1 MSKTLADLLPGVAAQ
16 YVIGDLAV
24 PIRSLVY
31 DSRRVEPGSLFVA
44 IRGQHSDGH
53 HFIPQAI
60 SRGAAA
66 LVVDQR
72 YWQGPAPAG
81 VPVVVVADSRV
92 VLAPL
97 AAAFY
102 DYPGRELITIGI
114 TGTKG
119 KSTTTDLTAQ
129 LLAATGSAVGMI
141 STVDFQIGARRWPND
156 TRQSTPEAPDVQALL
171 REMVAAGCN
180 MAVIE
185 ATSHALSPR
194 WGRLVGCAF
203 AVAVMLNI
211 GHEHL
216 DYHGSFEQYR
226 ADKAQL
232 FALLAERTGPTWAIV
247 NADDPNHHHFLAAA
261 PATASRLRYGLN
273 EPAEVQGRLIQ
284 SGPMGSV
291 VRVSS
296 PWGIADLTVPLPGR
310 FNASNALAA
319 LAVALTQ
326 GIPLATAAAALASVR
341 APRGRMAPVNA
352 GQPFGVIVDYAH
364 NPDSFE
370 QIFAMLR
377 PQVQG
382 RMIAVFGSA
391 GERDVAKRAI
401 QGEIAGQMCDLLVLT
416 DEDPRGEDREAII
429 AQIAAGAE
437 RAGKRAGS
445 GYLCIPDRAQAI
457 RAALAAARPG
467 DLVLLL
473 GKGHE
478 GSIIYADHAIPW
490 DEAGEA
496 RRALAELGYAGH
508 AEMHKSSQERG

>member
-1 MSKTLADLLPGVAAQ
+1 MTKSLASLLVGLGEYQ
-16 YVIGDLAV
+16 LIGDPQL
-24 PIRSLVY
+24 PIQALTY
-31 DSRRVEPGSLFVA
+31 DSRRVRSGSLFVA

-53 HFIPQAI
+53 QFIEQAI
-60 SRGAAA
+60 AQGASTV
-66 LVVDQR
+66 VVDRR
-72 YWQGPAPAG
+72 YWVGSSQLE

-92 VLAPL
+92 ALAPL
-97 AAAFY
+97 AAALY
-102 DYPGRELITIGI
+102 DYPGRDMTTIGI

-119 KSTTTDLTAQ
+119 KSTTTDITAQ
-129 LLAATGSAVGMI
+129 LLTAAGRRVGMI
-141 STVDFQIGARRWPND
+141 NTVDFQIGSRRWPND
-156 TRQSTPEAPDVQALL
+156 TRQSTPEAPEVQALL
-171 REMVAAGCN
+171 REMVRDGCDT
-180 MAVIE
+180 AVIE

-232 FALLAERTGPTWAIV
+232 FALLAERSGQRWAIV
-247 NADDPNHHHFLAAA
+247 NADDPNHHYFLAAA
-261 PATASRLRYGLN
+261 PADAVQLRYALHT
-273 EPAEVQGRLIQ
+273 PAEVQGVIVR
-284 SGPMGSV
+284 SEPTRSV
-291 VRVSS
+291 LRVSS
-296 PWGIADLTVPLPGR
+296 PWGDAEVTVPLPGR

-319 LAVALTQ
+319 LTVALSQ
-326 GIPLATAAAALASVR
+326 GVPLDTAATALASVR
-341 APRGRMAPVNA
+341 APRGRMVAVDA
-352 GQPFGVIVDYAH
+352 GQPFSVIVDYAH
-364 NPDSFE
+364 NPESFE

-377 PQVQG
+377 PQVRG

-391 GERDVAKRAI
+391 GERDVAKRAM
-401 QGEIAGQMCDLLVLT
+401 QGEIAGRMCDLLVLT

-457 RAALAAARPG
+457 RAALAAAQPG
-467 DLVLLL
+467 DMVLLL

-478 GSIIYADHAIPW
+478 SSIIYADHSIPW
-490 DEAGEA
+490 NEEEVA
-496 RRALAELGYAGH
+496 RQALAELGYGSAHG
-508 AEMHKSSQERG
+508 